1 MTKFELA
8 GQERIDAF
16 KVTAREFFC
25 DVLDLSF
32 EECLVTDESR
42 LSDFSSCGL
51 PDNLADVTD
60 SLFDLYAAWDAW
72 IVPFVSER
80 FQIVEVSPTDLL
92 VELFEKIE
100 ARRAQ
105 QIQ

>member
-8 GQERIDAF
+8 EQERMDAY
-16 KVTAREFFC
+16 KAMAREFFR
-25 DVLDLSF
+25 DVLDLNF
-32 EECLVTDESR
+32 DECLVTDESR
-42 LSDFSSCGL
+42 LSDFFSCGL
-51 PDNLADVTD
+51 PDNLADTTH

-80 FQIVEVSPTDLL
+80 FQIVEVSPADLL

-105 QIQ
+105 QMQ